1 MGAIQVS
8 MRRMISAYALSS
20 KIILTVWTVGWRG
33 AGRVTDLGGE
43 IQLETEQ
50 REVIPEIVERQE

>member
-1 MGAIQVS
+1 